1 MASLLH
7 QLPLQVQEF
16 EIFSLLLPDHL
27 CDRRRHPLL
36 PELTME
42 SKKVKRSATAVAERW
57 ARMVMRAAARAR
69 WHALGLLLWLVQRPM
84 LRFLPFPY
92 PSTATTEQWQKQI
105 SDMMKGRIWPIKH
118 GNYALA
124 QNLCTAQSLQE
135 CSQFRNRV
143 GWKLAFLEDPL
154 LDGMIAA
161 RYMKGQAAKIRQAV
175 IQEAK
180 ATADR
185 LEQDQERL
193 AAARQLVGPKGGLP
207 ALKGDLLRL
216 ATLLK
221 LDVHDKMKVDELKE
235 LIRPMIDTLKG
246 AGQPESHRPA
256 PSSQVR
262 PTPKSPPR
270 SAPAATPTLPS
281 QPAEVASM
289 NGMLAQDVHQLL
301 AEQERRFQ
309 AMISQTLQ
317 HMMSMQQNPMSQ
329 TTAAEAVRTFP
340 EIYRMTEEEMDE
352 INGLHRNE
360 LMQERMEVMY
370 GEELDFMSAEELRT
384 AQEDL

>member
-1 MASLLH
+1 MASLPH
-7 QLPLQVQEF
+7 QLPLQV
-16 EIFSLLLPDHL
+16 LLGHL
-27 CDRRRHPLL
+27 RDQRRHPLL
-36 PELTME
+36 PDLTME

-57 ARMVMRAAARAR
+57 GRIMIRAATRAR

-92 PSTATTEQWQKQI
+92 PSTTTPEQWQKQI

-124 QNLCTAQSLQE
+124 HNLCTAQSLQE

-161 RYMKGQAAKIRQAV
+161 HYMKGQAAKIRQAV

-207 ALKGDLLRL
+207 TLKGDLLRL
-216 ATLLK
+216 ATLLRV
-221 LDVHDKMKVDELKE
+221 DVHDNMKVDDIKA

-246 AGQPESHRPA
+246 DGQPASQRPA
-256 PSSQVR
+256 PSSQAR

-270 SAPAATPTLPS
+270 AASTATSTLPS
-281 QPAEVASM
+281 QPSEVAVM

-309 AMISQTLQ
+309 AMISQTMQ
-317 HMMSMQQNPMSQ
+317 HIMSMQQNPMSQ
-329 TTAAEAVRTFP
+329 TMAAEAVRTFP
-340 EIYRMTEEEMDE
+340 EVYQMTEAEMDE
-352 INGLHRNE
+352 INGLHQQE
-360 LMQERMEVMY
+360 LLQEQMEAVP
-370 GEELDFMSAEELRT
+370 GEE
-384 AQEDL
+384 